1 MRHKLTRYSRRYL
14 ALILMGIS
22 LSSCGTHN
30 FSTAAY
36 TDNRPVRY
44 DCENDVHLSVLFSP
58 AQALISMLPDEQGV
72 VLNRE
77 TSASGFLYANANSSI
92 RGKGAELVFDQQGA
106 IILCQSKTTENN

>member
-1 MRHKLTRYSRRYL
+1 
-14 ALILMGIS
+14 MGIS

-58 AQALISMLPDEQGV
+58 AQASISMLPDEQGV

-77 TSASGFLYANANSSI
+77 TSASGFLYANANANANSSI